1 MTLIYTSFDAYCRTN
16 NNLTNV
22 NKQNRFESLKYT
34 TVAGAFY
41 VIFVSHI

>member
-1 MTLIYTSFDAYCRTN
+1 
-16 NNLTNV
+16 V

-41 VIFVSHI
+41 VIFVSHIWMQH